1 MCETQ
6 VLRRAETHRR
16 LLKTIRLRQMQFLGH
31 VVRKEGLE
39 ELLLTGCIER
49 KEAEAEEDNNTSKA
63 SGSGLSNI
71 SLGHPTLY

>member
-63 SGSGLSNI
+63 SGSGLSNMSPYI
-71 SLGHPTLY
+71 K